1 MLSFCADNIFCNF
14 VGYLGTSSTDTVK
27 IKIACK
33 YKSKLLVSILFYD
46 LLIIQQNVLM
56 NICVYFIHFLQVLED
71 ENANVDEV
79 ELKPDTLIKL
89 YLGYKK

>member
-1 MLSFCADNIFCNF
+1 MLSVCADNIFCNF
-14 VGYLGTSSTDTVK
+14 IGYLGTSSTDTVE

-33 YKSKLLVSILFYD
+33 YSCFFMSCVTVT
-46 LLIIQQNVLM
+46 NVLM
-56 NICVYFIHFLQVLED
+56 NICLFVYFIYFLQVLED

>member
-1 MLSFCADNIFCNF
+1 MLKTTYLF
-14 VGYLGTSSTDTVK
+14 VS
-27 IKIACK
+27 
-33 YKSKLLVSILFYD
+33 LFIY
-46 LLIIQQNVLM
+46 
-56 NICVYFIHFLQVLED
+56 FLQVLED

>member
-1 MLSFCADNIFCNF
+1 M
-14 VGYLGTSSTDTVK
+14 
-27 IKIACK
+27 K
-33 YKSKLLVSILFYD
+33 YVRLF
-46 LLIIQQNVLM
+46 IVCF
-56 NICVYFIHFLQVLED
+56 CVYLLQVLED

>member
-1 MLSFCADNIFCNF
+1 MPN
-14 VGYLGTSSTDTVK
+14 
-27 IKIACK
+27 
-33 YKSKLLVSILFYD
+33 
-46 LLIIQQNVLM
+46 IQQNVLV
-56 NICVYFIHFLQVLED
+56 NVCLLYFLQVLED

>member
-1 MLSFCADNIFCNF
+1 MLFC
-14 VGYLGTSSTDTVK
+14 
-27 IKIACK
+27 
-33 YKSKLLVSILFYD
+33 D
-46 LLIIQQNVLM
+46 LNIQQNMIMSIYLF
-56 NICVYFIHFLQVLED
+56 VYFLQVLED